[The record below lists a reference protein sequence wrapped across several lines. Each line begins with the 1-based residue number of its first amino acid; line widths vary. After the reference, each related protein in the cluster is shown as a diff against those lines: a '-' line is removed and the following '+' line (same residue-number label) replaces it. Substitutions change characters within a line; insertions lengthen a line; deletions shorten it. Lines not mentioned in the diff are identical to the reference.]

1 MQAFL
6 QTAFQ
11 NKAAITNAEIIYCVC
26 CSIAKNLT
34 TGKFVPKFPCSHEDA
49 ETAMFTVYSVLQSES
64 YAEAVV
70 LDTEDTDNY
79 IQDAYVAQ
87 QTSGLLCVI
96 WKGQLINA

>member
-1 MQAFL
+1 
-6 QTAFQ
+6 
-11 NKAAITNAEIIYCVC
+11 
-26 CSIAKNLT
+26 
-34 TGKFVPKFPCSHEDA
+34 
-49 ETAMFTVYSVLQSES
+49 MFTVYSVLQSES